1 MDKEPKE
8 FLSPKLKENSNTMN
22 VVCLIAIAH
31 GVLGLADLSMSYFY
45 KDDCGLSPAQVSL
58 ANSITTLPW
67 IVKPIWGFT
76 SDCLPIAGKR
86 RAPYLK
92 LFGVLGVMAWIYM
105 SMYVHT
111 AISAVVTMLVIQ
123 ISNAFCNV
131 IGEALVVE
139 ESQKAGDDAA
149 QASKNVS
156 LFFGLRSVGII
167 ATAYTGGLLLEVI
180 DKRSIFLITASF
192 PLLMC
197 LASTY
202 LEEAPITEKP
212 KVKEQFLEIWNF
224 IKQPNI
230 ASPIIFI
237 LLFMMTP
244 SSADAM
250 FYFYTNELGFKP
262 EFMGRLKMAHG
273 LANLI
278 GIYLYNKYLKNT
290 NFKSMMLWSTVICA
304 GASCTQL
311 LLVSRA
317 NISLHIPDTF
327 FSLTS
332 GFLVQAIAE
341 INTMPLLVL
350 CCRLCPKNIEGSLYA
365 LLMSTMNLGGLIS
378 YQLGGVLMVYLG
390 VTQTEFHN
398 LWLLIVVVNLF
409 MLLPL
414 PLLKCVPDVK
424 SNKENGYDDV

>member
-1 MDKEPKE
+1 
-8 FLSPKLKENSNTMN
+8 
-22 VVCLIAIAH
+22 
-31 GVLGLADLSMSYFY
+31 
-45 KDDCGLSPAQVSL
+45 
-58 ANSITTLPW
+58 
-67 IVKPIWGFT
+67 
-76 SDCLPIAGKR
+76 
-86 RAPYLK
+86 
-92 LFGVLGVMAWIYM
+92 
-105 SMYVHT
+105 
-111 AISAVVTMLVIQ
+111 
-123 ISNAFCNV
+123 
-131 IGEALVVE
+131 
-139 ESQKAGDDAA
+139 
-149 QASKNVS
+149 
-156 LFFGLRSVGII
+156 
-167 ATAYTGGLLLEVI
+167 
-180 DKRSIFLITASF
+180 
-192 PLLMC
+192 
-197 LASTY
+197 
-202 LEEAPITEKP
+202 
-212 KVKEQFLEIWNF
+212 
-224 IKQPNI
+224 
-230 ASPIIFI
+230 
-237 LLFMMTP
+237 MTP

-290 NFKSMMLWSTVICA
+290 NFKSMILWSTVICA

-311 LLVSRA
+311 LLVTRA
-317 NISLHIPDTF
+317 NVSLHIPDTF

-398 LWLLIVVVNLF
+398 LWLVIVMVNVF